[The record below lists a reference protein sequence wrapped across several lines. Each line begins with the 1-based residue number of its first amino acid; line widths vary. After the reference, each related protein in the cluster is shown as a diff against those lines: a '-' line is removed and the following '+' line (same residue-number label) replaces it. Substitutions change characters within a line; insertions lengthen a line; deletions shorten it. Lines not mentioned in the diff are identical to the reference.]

1 MNSVVANGIDLANI
15 AKIFNGDDIGTL
27 FPGSDVRPQ
36 RLQHWLAHA
45 ATSTSMKDVVQLS
58 KAAARRLAAGMT
70 RMALKR
76 DEIIEV
82 CGILDPNTP
91 VELQDAAGQMIG
103 RAFASACMNAPTL
116 AENQVKGFTNMVKT
130 PGYRMEDADPSILEL
145 TGSSVYLNRKDM
157 QSEILRFR
165 TLQSSATMGLGF
177 RV

>member
-1 MNSVVANGIDLANI
+1 
-15 AKIFNGDDIGTL
+15 
-27 FPGSDVRPQ
+27 
-36 RLQHWLAHA
+36 
-45 ATSTSMKDVVQLS
+45 MKGVVQLS
-58 KAAARRLAAGMT
+58 KAAACRLAAGMT

-177 RV
+177 RVHFAILGHDEGREVC